1 MFPLDHI
8 KSFINSRS
16 QDFLDYLKVYIID
29 DKGFEILESVARDAN
44 IYIIGGVIR
53 DYFLGRIGAVRD
65 LDFVTHKELVVYKKT
80 YSLYRKL
87 FSEPKFNSFKG
98 LKLQYGDSIKIDIW
112 QLSNTWGIN
121 KKGVVKPTPNA
132 LIDSVFFNFS
142 AIIYDFVKRKF
153 IFNDHFASFVL
164 NKEINIVYEENPN
177 IPLCLFNLFYY
188 PRILGLRLSEK
199 AKAWIKKHL
208 DNNLDFAKIQNQ
220 HLGKVIYS
228 TDDIMKNLQDQ
239 IKQISDFGIDWDL
252 YLSAERF
259 KEPSLNYDQTGPDKR
274 SAFESDFGRVVFSSA
289 IRRMH
294 DKTQVIPL
302 TSGDKIHTR
311 LTHSIEVM
319 NVAQSLAFN
328 LCRDK
333 DFIQTYGEQESVE
346 LERNIGA
353 ILKTAAFVHDIGN
366 PPFGHFGETVIK
378 NFFKRYLDN
387 HILCDKYK
395 IDYEEFDGN
404 AQGFRILTHLSY
416 IGYLSGLNLTYG
428 TLGAY
433 LKYPNSGKEDKSY
446 IGTKKHGVYGTE
458 REIFEKI
465 VEKCHLKR
473 ADERIKRHPLSFLVE
488 AADSICYNVMDI
500 EDGYLLHWYDKDTII
515 KFLDN
520 QITKYINENIKV
532 LRKKED
538 KEAQKQIEIYN
549 SFRCDDD
556 ESKFSF
562 LKIIYNNPKYKESG
576 DKLNRVHWIM
586 NFRVKLISYLI
597 ELASRNFKGNIK
609 LIDKGDYNNELIE
622 DDCFFVA
629 KSLQKFTQRYIFP
642 QSEIQRAELTG
653 HSVLNG
659 LLNFLLQYVS
669 SNDNEFRKRVKNLLS
684 KSSLRLAIHENE
696 NTDHNQIEYKNV
708 SKEELFNYDLAKL
721 SENAKL
727 RIVVDFIS
735 GMTDKYAVHLYQ
747 QLSGLKI

>member
-1 MFPLDHI
+1 MISLDYI
-8 KSFINSRS
+8 KSFISSRS

-29 DKGFEILESVARDAN
+29 DKGFEILENITGEAD

-53 DYFLGRIGAVRD
+53 DFFLGRIGCVRD
-65 LDFVTHKELVVYKKT
+65 LDFVTHKELSAYKKKYVVY
-80 YSLYRKL
+80 RRL
-87 FSEPKFNSFKG
+87 FSNPKLNSFKG
-98 LKLQYGDSIKIDIW
+98 LKLQYEDALKIDIW
-112 QLSNTWGIN
+112 QLNCTWGIR
-121 KKGVVKPTPNA
+121 KKGILNPTPNA

-142 AIIYDFVKRKF
+142 AIVYDVVKRKF
-153 IFNDHFASFVL
+153 IFNDYFANFLL
-164 NKEINIVYEENPN
+164 NKEIDIVYEENPN

-188 PRILGLRLSEK
+188 PKILGLRLSEK
-199 AKAWIKKHL
+199 AKSWIKRHL
-208 DNNLDFAKIQNQ
+208 DSDFDFTKVQNQ

-228 TDDIMKNLQDQ
+228 TKDIMENLQNQ
-239 IKQISDFGIDWDL
+239 IKSNPDFGIDWNQ
-252 YLSAERF
+252 YLSPERF

-333 DFIQTYGEQESVE
+333 DFVQAYGGQESVE

-416 IGYLSGLNLTYG
+416 IGYLSGLNLTYA

-433 LKYPNSGKEDKSY
+433 LKYPNFGKVDKSY

-458 REIFEKI
+458 RDVFEKI

-473 ADERIKRHPLSFLVE
+473 EDGRIKRHPLSFLVE

-515 KFLDN
+515 SFLDN
-520 QITKYINENIKV
+520 QITKYINDNIEK
-532 LRKKED
+532 LKNKGD
-538 KEAQKQIEIYN
+538 KEAQKQIESYN
-549 SFRCDDD
+549 SFRCDDG
-556 ESKFSF
+556 SKFSF
-562 LKIIYNNPKYKESG
+562 LKIIYNKPKYTDRG
-576 DKLNRVHWIM
+576 DNLNRVHWIM

-597 ELASRNFKGNIK
+597 ELASRNFKGNIR
-609 LIDKGDYNNELIE
+609 LIDKGDYNIELIE

-629 KSLQKFTQRYIFP
+629 KCLQKFTQRYIFP
-642 QSEIQRAELTG
+642 QP
-653 HSVLNG
+653 
-659 LLNFLLQYVS
+659 
-669 SNDNEFRKRVKNLLS
+669 
-684 KSSLRLAIHENE
+684 
-696 NTDHNQIEYKNV
+696 
-708 SKEELFNYDLAKL
+708 
-721 SENAKL
+721 
-727 RIVVDFIS
+727 
-735 GMTDKYAVHLYQ
+735 
-747 QLSGLKI
+747 